1 MQGPDKN
8 MLDVSDKIAAFLK
21 KLLFLKEDTANLSW
35 SSQCFTFLSNLRENT
50 CVMLPSNLQRIFL

>member
-21 KLLFLKEDTANLSW
+21 KLLFLKEDTANLS
-35 SSQCFTFLSNLRENT
+35 
-50 CVMLPSNLQRIFL
+50 